1 MKNLLK
7 VGGAIQ
13 NNVFSTVLLSLALL
27 WSADNY
33 LSNSDCAALRAMTG
47 PESEGAVILFDIVIQ
62 LLKLCGAF
70 QNFDCS
76 PKALPLDRLYSA
88 LASRISDSVC

>member
-1 MKNLLK
+1 
-7 VGGAIQ
+7 
-13 NNVFSTVLLSLALL
+13 
-27 WSADNY
+27 
-33 LSNSDCAALRAMTG
+33 MTG

-76 PKALPLDRLYSA
+76 PKWLSMDSLYSV
-88 LASRISDSVC
+88 LASLISDSLPAPKVGGHRVTYTLWKNTLANQFFLSRKFVFS

>member
-62 LLKLCGAF
+62 LLKLSG
-70 QNFDCS
+70 
-76 PKALPLDRLYSA
+76 PLLKPNLEYSEKSWQQ
-88 LASRISDSVC
+88 LSN